1 MGMFDAFIEQQDDWT
16 GLDAP
21 SQALSDYEQKL
32 QELLELI
39 LRERECSRNLDM
51 AGLRAASGAK
61 EQLVRELG
69 GLDSTGFDNPRLIQQ
84 VREENRRNAYLFW
97 AGLSLV
103 RDTMSFFGRQVPPP
117 AYGAFGGMVQSRQGT
132 NLLSGRI

>member
-1 MGMFDAFIEQQDDWT
+1 MGMFDAFIEQHDDWNE
-16 GLDAP
+16 P
-21 SQALSDYEQKL
+21 QALPPVSSDYERKL

-39 LRERECSRNLDM
+39 LRERDCVRALDM
-51 AGLRAASGAK
+51 DGLQAATGAK
-61 EQLVRELG
+61 EQLVRELS
-69 GLDSTGFDNPRLIQQ
+69 GLDSTGFHNPRLAEQ
-84 VREENRRNAYLFW
+84 VREENRRNAYLYW

-117 AYGAFGGMVQSRQGT
+117 AYGAFGGMVQGRQGT